1 MPLRALFLVVLVAL
15 AACAGPRATAPAPP
29 TTTPPQAPAKLS
41 GEINVFAAASLTEAF
56 KEIGQNF
63 EKENPGTKVN
73 FNFAGSQQLVQ
84 QMTQGAPVD
93 VFASAAARNMSDALQ
108 AGEVVSGAPRPFA
121 RNRLVV
127 VYPKDNPRGV
137 KDLKDLAQSGL
148 KLVLAAKEVPVGQ
161 YALDFLDKAA
171 KDSAFGPDYQDAVLK
186 NVVSYE
192 ENVRAVLG
200 KVLLGEVDAG
210 IVYSTD
216 VNADAVGKTARLDIP
231 DALNTIASYPI
242 APTQRARNPELAQR
256 FVAYVLSSEAQTL
269 LGRYGF
275 IPPAEGQ

>member
-1 MPLRALFLVVLVAL
+1 MRRRVGESIDKTGSLDVTRVES
-15 AACAGPRATAPAPP
+15 AAEPAHAP
-29 TTTPPQAPAKLS
+29 
-41 GEINVFAAASLTEAF
+41 EH
-56 KEIGQNF
+56 
-63 EKENPGTKVN
+63 
-73 FNFAGSQQLVQ
+73 
-84 QMTQGAPVD
+84 APVD
-93 VFASAAARNMSDALQ
+93 VFASAAARNMSDAVQ

-137 KDLKDLAQSGL
+137 KDLKNLAQSGL

-171 KDSAFGPDYQDAVLK
+171 KDSAFGPGYKDAVLK